1 MQMISI
7 YNKSKNP
14 NLRYGFLL
22 NFCGIKFI
30 LYRSAKGRHIV
41 TCDAMQEL
49 VMLDKTATVIDL
61 RKELVKIVDSI
72 YQHRKN
78 KPAVIFKDNGGSVE
92 VIESKGKRYF
102 CYAGE
107 SMPID

>member
-1 MQMISI
+1 MQMILI
-7 YNKSKNP
+7 YNKSVNK
-14 NLRYGFLL
+14 NLRFGYLFK
-22 NFCGIKFI
+22 FCGIKWI
-30 LYRSAKGRHIV
+30 LYRSAKGKHIV
-41 TCDAMQEL
+41 TCDAMQDL

-72 YQHRKN
+72 YQRRRN
-78 KPAVIFKDNGGSVE
+78 KPAVIFKDNGGSFE
-92 VIESKGKRYF
+92 VIESNGKRYF